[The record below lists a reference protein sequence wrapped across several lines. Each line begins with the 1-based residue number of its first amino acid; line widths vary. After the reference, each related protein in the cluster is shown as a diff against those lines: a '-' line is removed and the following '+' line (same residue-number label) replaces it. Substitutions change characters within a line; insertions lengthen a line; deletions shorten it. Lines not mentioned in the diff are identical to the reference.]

1 MSQFVDEE
9 SGDINYDLEIYEIN
23 WAFWAII
30 FVSVLLGVVFSL
42 LAILLIRPCM
52 NFYRRVFWE
61 YEIGKG
67 VYKKLDENDYD
78 ERRWELEI
86 PKPRRRISPGPKS
99 ADPRTGEFPYSMS
112 PLQRA
117 VSYHNRSQ
125 SNEIRPSPHRRGAS
139 AGGSGAMGL
148 GISEKPNSYLHPP

>member
-9 SGDINYDLEIYEIN
+9 NGTFDYDIEYYEIN

-52 NFYRRVFWE
+52 NFYRRAFWE

-67 VYKKLDENDYD
+67 VYKKLDENEYEDQ
-78 ERRWELEI
+78 RQWELEI

-99 ADPRTGEFPYSMS
+99 ADPRSGGFPPFMS
-112 PLQRA
+112 PKRA

-125 SNEIRPSPHRRGAS
+125 SNEIRPPPHRRGAS
-139 AGGSGAMGL
+139 AGGSGAGL
-148 GISEKPNSYLHPP
+148 GISEKPHSYLHPP